1 MFRSTS
7 NESTLVYNVIISDSE
22 KTGCSMSNV
31 ASTCTNLFK
40 SGGKRKYIPSV
51 SSSLIVGAL
60 LGFLQAIL
68 LTFGAKFLLN
78 IMGVK
83 SVSIF
88 SRFIKILFNRRV
100 YREYQFSV
108 FYVCMFLLLWTYK
121 WSIVSSS

>member
-1 MFRSTS
+1 
-7 NESTLVYNVIISDSE
+7 
-22 KTGCSMSNV
+22 MSNV

-40 SGGKRKYIPSV
+40 SGRKRKYIPSV
-51 SSSLIVGAL
+51 SSALIVGAL

-88 SRFIKILFNRRV
+88 S
-100 YREYQFSV
+100 
-108 FYVCMFLLLWTYK
+108 
-121 WSIVSSS
+121 